1 LANESIPMMSASE
14 RRELLER
21 TQVSSTVANN
31 SMSDNNEAPVKLSLP
46 LVWLEYA
53 EMMMIALTRI

>member
-1 LANESIPMMSASE
+1 MANESIPMMSASE

>member
-14 RRELLER
+14 RREVLER
-21 TQVSSTVANN
+21 TQASLTVPND

-53 EMMMIALTRI
+53 EMMMLALTRM

>member
-1 LANESIPMMSASE
+1 MMSASE
-14 RRELLER
+14 RREVLER
-21 TQVSSTVANN
+21 TQASLTVPND

-53 EMMMIALTRI
+53 EMMMLALTRM

>member
-1 LANESIPMMSASE
+1 MMSASE